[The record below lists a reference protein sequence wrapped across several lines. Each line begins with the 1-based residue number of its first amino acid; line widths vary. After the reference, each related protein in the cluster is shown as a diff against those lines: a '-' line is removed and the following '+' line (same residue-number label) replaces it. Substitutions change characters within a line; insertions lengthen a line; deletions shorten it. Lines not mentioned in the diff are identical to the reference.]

1 MAFCPRCAAPN
12 VDTAAACAACGAPL
26 SASPGVPGAPPP
38 LNPASQAYAGAG
50 VMAPRT
56 NGLAI
61 AGFICAFF
69 CGLVGLILS
78 IVAYNQCKNSQ
89 GQLKGEG
96 LALAGIIIA
105 AVSMILGIIM
115 QIVIRS

>member
-12 VDTAAACAACGAPL
+12 VDTAAACAACGSPL

-38 LNPASQAYAGAG
+38 LNQAFAGAG
-50 VMAPRT
+50 MLAPRT

-61 AGFICAFF
+61 AGFICSFF
-69 CGLVGLILS
+69 CGLIGLILS
-78 IVAYNQCKNSQ
+78 IVAYNQCKNSG

-105 AVSMILGIIM
+105 AVSMILGIIL
-115 QIVIRS
+115 QIAMRS

>member
-26 SASPGVPGAPPP
+26 SAAPGVPGAPPP
-38 LNPASQAYAGAG
+38 MMNNPVYAGGGA
-50 VMAPRT
+50 MAPRT

-78 IVAYNQCKNSQ
+78 IVAYNQCKQSN

-105 AVSMILGIIM
+105 AVSMILGIIA
-115 QIVIRS
+115 QIIIRS